1 MIDRFVEWLKSA
13 LLEVQEY
20 VLMVGKFLRAVVS
33 RPFYFRDLIEQFDAI
48 GVGSLTVVLLT
59 GMFTGM
65 VLALQSGFTL
75 DQFGA
80 RSMVGRLVSAS
91 IIKELGPV
99 LTGLMVAGRVGSGI
113 AAELGSMMVTDQI
126 AALRALG
133 TDPIRKLV
141 VPRILAGIVM
151 VPILTVI
158 ASAIGMVGGW
168 LVTVTLLSVA
178 SSVYWNAV
186 VQGLFIQDVWMGLI
200 KPFFLGF
207 TIVSI
212 GCHVGLRTRGG
223 TQGVGRVHDQRGR
236 RQLSGRHRGR
246 LPGHAVAD
254 RADVLMASEHSGH
267 RPALLDE
274 ALGPG
279 GPIIVFDNVWLAF
292 DDKVIL
298 RDVSFTLQTAHT
310 KIFLGASG
318 AGKSTILR
326 LILGLLKPDQGRIF
340 VNGEEIDSM
349 HEDQLMAV
357 RADLGMVFQEGALF
371 DSLTVRENVGYKLF
385 EELYWPIDKAN
396 ARVEEV
402 LGFIGLAE
410 FIDRMP
416 SELSGG
422 QRRRVAIARAMA
434 AKPRILLY
442 DEPTTGLDPIT
453 ALTVDEEIIKLR
465 DLEGVSSILVTHQL
479 RDAFFVAEHSAARD
493 GRDVRFDRAEGRKA
507 DEAEF
512 IMLRDGRIA
521 FEGNA
526 AELRAAAENDQ
537 YIQAFLS

>member
-1 MIDRFVEWLKSA
+1 MVDRFVEWLKSA

-20 VLMVGKFLRAVVS
+20 VRMVGKVLRGLVS
-33 RPFYFRDLIEQFDAI
+33 RPFYYRDVIEQFEAI

-168 LVTVTLLSVA
+168 LVTSTLLRVA

-207 TIVSI
+207 AIVSI
-212 GCHVGLRTRGG
+212 GCHVGLRTQRRHAGC
-223 TQGVGRVHDQRGR
+223 RPRDDQRRR
-236 RQLSGRHRGR
+236 RQLGRRHRGR
-246 LPGHAVAD
+246 LPRDPAPHRV
-254 RADVLMASEHSGH
+254 DVLMATEQAGH

-279 GPIIVFDNVWLAF
+279 GPIIVFDDVWLAF

-298 RDVSFTLQTAHT
+298 RDVSFTLQTGHT

-340 VNGEEIDSM
+340 VNGEEIDAM
-349 HEDQLMAV
+349 HEDDLMAV

-385 EELYWPIDKAN
+385 EELY
-396 ARVEEV
+396 
-402 LGFIGLAE
+402 LA
-410 FIDRMP
+410 D
-416 SELSGG
+416 GQG
-422 QRRRVAIARAMA
+422 QRPRRGGARLHRARASSSTGCRRSSPA
-434 AKPRILLY
+434 GSVAGSRSRVRWRPSRASSS
-442 DEPTTGLDPIT
+442 TTSRRPGSIR
-453 ALTVDEEIIKLR
+453 LR
-465 DLEGVSSILVTHQL
+465 
-479 RDAFFVAEHSAARD
+479 R
-493 GRDVRFDRAEGRKA
+493 
-507 DEAEF
+507 
-512 IMLRDGRIA
+512 
-521 FEGNA
+521 
-526 AELRAAAENDQ
+526 
-537 YIQAFLS
+537 